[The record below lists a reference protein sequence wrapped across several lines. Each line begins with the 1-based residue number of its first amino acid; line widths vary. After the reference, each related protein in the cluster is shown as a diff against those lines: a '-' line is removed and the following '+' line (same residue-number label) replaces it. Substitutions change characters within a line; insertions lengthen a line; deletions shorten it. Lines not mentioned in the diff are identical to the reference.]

1 MSRELPINSQEVP
14 NERKYP
20 EPMGPSFEYRNI
32 EIWGTVISIQ
42 TTTTD
47 RASFIESCDEAERYY
62 QVIDEKFST
71 FKPESEVSQ
80 IRRGDLK
87 IDDAS
92 PEVKLVWNKCLELR
106 KLTERAFDPWAVV
119 GGFDPSG
126 FVKGWA
132 AQESLR
138 FFADKHLNHIQ
149 INAGGDVVVRGGID
163 EETPWVIGVR
173 HPDFAEAIAKSFE
186 LFDGAVAS
194 SGTYE
199 RGAHIIDPRVGVPA
213 VGSRAATVVGPDA
226 GIADALATALVVD
239 GRDAVNWI
247 GNEEFKNYAFWAVDK
262 SGDRAW
268 SYAHS

>member
-1 MSRELPINSQEVP
+1 MTQ
-14 NERKYP
+14 
-20 EPMGPSFEYRNI
+20 SFRFHNI

-42 TTTTD
+42 SPTED
-47 RASFIESCDEAERYY
+47 LAGFNNACAKAKKYFED
-62 QVIDEKFST
+62 IDEKFST
-71 FKPESEVSQ
+71 FKPESEVSK
-80 IRRGDLK
+80 IRRGEIK
-87 IDDAS
+87 IEDAS
-92 PEVKLVWNKCLELR
+92 LELKLVWNKSLELR
-106 KLTERAFDPWAVV
+106 ELTQRAFDPWAVP

-138 FFADKHLNHIQ
+138 FFAENSINHLQ

-163 EETPWVIGVR
+163 DQTPWTIGIR
-173 HPDFAEAIAKSFE
+173 HPDFVHEIAKSYE
-186 LFDGAVAS
+186 LFDGAIAS

-239 GRDAVNWI
+239 GRDSVNWM
-247 GNEEFKNYAFWAVDK
+247 GHEEFKNYSFWAVDK

-268 SYAHS
+268 SYAR

>member
-1 MSRELPINSQEVP
+1 VSRELPISSQKVP
-14 NERKYP
+14 NERKYS
-20 EPMGPSFEYRNI
+20 EAVRQSFEYCNI
-32 EIWGTVISIQ
+32 EIWGTVISIHSP
-42 TTTTD
+42 TKD
-47 RASFIESCDEAERYY
+47 AKGFVEACEQAEKYF
-62 QVIDEKFST
+62 QFVDKKFST
-71 FKPESEVSQ
+71 FRAESEVNQ

-87 IDDAS
+87 INDAS
-92 PEVKLVWNKCLELR
+92 SEMKLVWNKCLELR
-106 KLTERAFDPWAVV
+106 ELTQRAFDPWAVA

-138 FFADKHLNHIQ
+138 FFAEKQINHIQ

-163 EETPWVIGVR
+163 ENTPWTIGVR
-173 HPDFAEAIAKSFE
+173 HPDFADEIAKSYE
-186 LFDGAVAS
+186 LFDGAIAS

-226 GIADALATALVVD
+226 GVADALATALVVD
-239 GRDAVNWI
+239 GRDAVNWM
-247 GNEEFKNYAFWAVDK
+247 GDEEFKNYSFWAVDK

-268 SYAHS
+268 SYARI

>member
-1 MSRELPINSQEVP
+1 VTPQFLH
-14 NERKYP
+14 
-20 EPMGPSFEYRNI
+20 RNI

-42 TTTTD
+42 TPTLNSD
-47 RASFIESCDEAERYY
+47 SFNSACIEAAQYFEK
-62 QVIDEKFST
+62 IDELFST
-71 FKPESEVSQ
+71 YKDNSEVSR

-92 PEVKLVWNKCLELR
+92 SEVKFVWNKCLTLREL
-106 KLTERAFDPWAVV
+106 TQRAFDPWAVN

-138 FFADKHLNHIQ
+138 FFEEQKINNIQ
-149 INAGGDVVVRGGID
+149 INAGGDVVLRGGIN
-163 EETPWVIGVR
+163 ESTPWKIGIR
-173 HPDFAEAIAKSFE
+173 HPDFANEIAKSYE

-199 RGAHIIDPRVGVPA
+199 RGSHIIDPRVGVPA

-226 GIADALATALVVD
+226 GTADALATALVVD
-239 GRDAVNWI
+239 GRDAVNWM
-247 GNEEFKNYAFWAVDK
+247 GNEEFRNYSFWAVDRN
-262 SGDRAW
+262 GDQAW
-268 SYAHS
+268 SYARP

>member
-1 MSRELPINSQEVP
+1 MSRELPIISQKVP
-14 NERKYP
+14 NEGKYP
-20 EPMGPSFEYRNI
+20 EPVSPSFEYRNI

-42 TTTTD
+42 TSAAD
-47 RASFIESCDEAERYY
+47 KSLFIESCNEAQSYY
-62 QVIDEKFST
+62 IAIDEKFST

-92 PEVKLVWNKCLELR
+92 PEVKLVWNKCLEIR
-106 KLTERAFDPWAVV
+106 ELTQRAFDPWAVI

-138 FFADKHLNHIQ
+138 FFAEKQIHHIH
-149 INAGGDVVVRGGID
+149 INAGGDAVVRGGID
-163 EETPWVIGVR
+163 EHTPWTIGVR
-173 HPDFAEAIAKSFE
+173 HPDFAEEIAKSFE
-186 LFDGAVAS
+186 LFDGAIAS

-213 VGSRAATVVGPDA
+213 VGARAATVVGPDA

-239 GRDAVNWI
+239 GRDAVNWM
-247 GNEEFKNYAFWAVDK
+247 GNEEFKNYIFWAVDR